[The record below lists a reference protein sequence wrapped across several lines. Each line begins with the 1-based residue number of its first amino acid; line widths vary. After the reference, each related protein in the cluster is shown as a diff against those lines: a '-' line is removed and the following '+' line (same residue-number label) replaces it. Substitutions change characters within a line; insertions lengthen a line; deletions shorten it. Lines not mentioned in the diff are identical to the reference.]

1 VSATRDVQRAI
12 ARPSSRD
19 DRDQHDD
26 EAEDEQHMVVAANQG
41 RTAILT
47 RGQLTVCALVHKTM
61 GRRELSGWLGD
72 LL

>member
-1 VSATRDVQRAI
+1 
-12 ARPSSRD
+12 
-19 DRDQHDD
+19 
-26 EAEDEQHMVVAANQG
+26 MVVAANQG